1 MKATRKMRGRIRGR
15 MGKIHWSIGKIW
27 EKTYC

>member
-27 EKTYC
+27 ETYC